1 MHKLDIIDSTNN
13 YAMQC
18 IDADKAEHGML
29 ILAKAQSA
37 GKGQRGHSWK
47 DNPGESLLMSLIIK
61 PLVSL
66 QQQTRFM
73 ASIAVAVASQ
83 VQIALPG
90 TTVQIKWPN
99 DIIVGDKKAGGIL
112 IENVVRGFSWEW
124 SVVGIG
130 LNIAQTSFRE
140 DLPNASSLY
149 LAGAEMIDIDNLAI
163 GIRNAI
169 LEALLMDGDSLI
181 RYNERLFR
189 KHEYQKF
196 RMEGHIFEG
205 RIQEMDQAG
214 SLKMDFEDGRI
225 ESFQHGQIE
234 WVWGD

>member
-29 ILAKAQSA
+29 ILANAQSA

-47 DNPGESLLMSLIIK
+47 DNPGKSLLMSLIIK
-61 PLVSL
+61 PLVTL

-73 ASIAVAVASQ
+73 TSIAVAIASHIQ
-83 VQIALPG
+83 SIIPG
-90 TTVQIKWPN
+90 TIVQIKWPN

-112 IENVVRGFSWEW
+112 IENVVRGSSWEW
-124 SVVGIG
+124 SVIGLG
-130 LNIAQTSFRE
+130 LNIAQSRFPE
-140 DLPNASSLY
+140 DLPNAGSLF
-149 LAGAEMIDIDNLAI
+149 LAGATSIDIENLARK
-163 GIRNAI
+163 IRKAI

-181 RYNERLFR
+181 GYNERLFR
-189 KHEYQKF
+189 RHEFQKF
-196 RMEGHIFEG
+196 QR
-205 RIQEMDQAG
+205 
-214 SLKMDFEDGRI
+214 DGRI
-225 ESFQHGQIE
+225 VEARIMEMDKNGNLVLTFRDGSIGFFQHGQLE